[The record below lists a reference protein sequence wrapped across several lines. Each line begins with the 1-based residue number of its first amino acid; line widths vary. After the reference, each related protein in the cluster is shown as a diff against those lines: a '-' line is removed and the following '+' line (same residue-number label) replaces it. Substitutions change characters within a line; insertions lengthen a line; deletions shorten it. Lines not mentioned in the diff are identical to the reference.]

1 MALVIYPLNNIEYD
15 AEDAAIYNS
24 TRTSGVYTGD
34 DFGFS
39 LSGADNTIQVDIG
52 LAWMRLSKF
61 HGTAV
66 ALTAKTT
73 VDMGIPDA
81 THPRIDAL
89 VLRYDANKNG
99 GELVAKPGT
108 ASSTPLPPERVETEA
123 LYELHLLHVIRQPG
137 ATAIT
142 DADVTDLRL
151 DETYCGLMADAVTR
165 VDTKAINA
173 QVTAL
178 IQQLREELAAVKAG
192 TSFVMKTGDTMTGP
206 LRIPAPVENAHAANK
221 EYVDTKSV
229 SATLYSSAWTPSET
243 SGFIQT
249 IEVAGLTDDKKA
261 KAYPARPDTLAE
273 KLALKEETAKVCASS
288 RSGSSM
294 TFECWEE
301 TPALDIPII
310 VEVYV

>member
-1 MALVIYPLNNIEYD
+1 MALVVYPLNDIDYG
-15 AEDAAIYNS
+15 AEDVAIYNS
-24 TRTSGVYTGD
+24 TRTSGIYVAD
-34 DFGFS
+34 DFAIS
-39 LSGADNTIQVDIG
+39 LSGADNTINVDVG
-52 LAWMRLSKF
+52 LAWMRLSRF

-66 ALTAKTT
+66 ALKSKTA

-89 VLRYDANKNG
+89 VLRYDANKNS
-99 GELVAKPGT
+99 GELVSKQGT

-123 LYELHLLHVIRQPG
+123 LYELHLFHVNRQPG

-165 VDTKAINA
+165 VDTTVINA

-178 IQQLREELAAVKAG
+178 IRQLREELAVVKAG
-192 TSFVMKTGDTMTGP
+192 TSFVMKTGDTMTGQ
-206 LRIPAPVENAHAANK
+206 LSIPVPEENAHAANK
-221 EYVDTKSV
+221 EYVDTKTI
-229 SATLYSSAWTPSET
+229 SAKLLASGWVPDET
-243 SGFIQT
+243 SGYIQT
-249 IEVAGLTDDKKA
+249 IEVAGLEDEKKA
-261 KAYPARPDTLAE
+261 KAYPVWPTVLAE
-273 KLALKEETAKVCASS
+273 KLALKGETEKVCASI
-288 RSGSSM
+288 RGGSSM

-301 TPALDIPII
+301 KPTLDIPIM